1 MKWFLDLKITSKLI
15 VTALVLSLLAAIV
28 GAVGV
33 GSLLRLKKADTELYE
48 RDSVSLQYSGE
59 TAVSILQLQYYVL
72 QQRYV
77 KTPKETEEVKQLIL
91 DYQDLTDKNLKKLT
105 DSVTLKYKNNEELNN
120 IVLELQDNWLVYNQ
134 SLTQY
139 FDYVNQGVLSKSIE
153 VRETMSKIGVTMKDS
168 ILEFMDIISG

>member
-91 DYQDLTDKNLKKLT
+91 DYQELTDKNLKA
-105 DSVTLKYKNNEELNN
+105 DRFSNP
-120 IVLELQDNWLVYNQ
+120 
-134 SLTQY
+134 
-139 FDYVNQGVLSKSIE
+139 
-153 VRETMSKIGVTMKDS
+153 
-168 ILEFMDIISG
+168 